1 MGPDR
6 RAEMADQ
13 ARRAALLSI
22 GLLLLVFAGGLYLS
36 SRLLLGRSALPFG
49 GGSVAVLPIGGVI
62 YAERSFG
69 RDLADL
75 RGRDEVKAFVLEIRS
90 PGGSVGASQDL
101 YGQVKRLREEDDRPV
116 LAWIGDVGAS
126 GGYYVALGADS
137 IFALPG
143 SITGSIGVIMQFPQ
157 AEELLRKIGLEMQV
171 VKSGEF
177 KDVGSFARPL
187 TEADRL
193 VLEELVN
200 DVYEQFVGVVV
211 ENRGLSREEVIRV
224 ADGRVISGER
234 AVELGLV
241 DGLGTLQEAIDR
253 AGRMAGLGENPPT
266 VRPRRRKIGVF
277 DLLTGVAEGTVRNW
291 LPWMRTAS
299 ASHPQLLYLWR

>member
-1 MGPDR
+1 
-6 RAEMADQ
+6 MADQ

-22 GLLLLVFAGGLYLS
+22 GLLLLVFAGGLYFS
-36 SRLLLGRSALPFG
+36 SRLLLGRSPFPFG

-69 RDLADL
+69 RDLVNL
-75 RGRDEVKAFVLEIRS
+75 SGRDDVKAFVLEIRS
-90 PGGSVGASQDL
+90 PGGSVGASQEL
-101 YGQVKRLREEDDRPV
+101 YGQVKRLREEDARPV

-157 AEELLRKIGLEMQV
+157 AEELLRKVGVEMQV

-211 ENRGLSREEVIRV
+211 ENRGLSREEVVRV

-266 VRPRRRKIGVF
+266 VRPRHRKIGVF

-291 LPWMRTAS
+291 LPWIRTAS

>member
-1 MGPDR
+1 
-6 RAEMADQ
+6 MADQ

-36 SRLLLGRSALPFG
+36 SRLLLGRPAFPFG
-49 GGSVAVLPIGGVI
+49 GGSVAVLPIVGVI

-69 RDLADL
+69 RDLVAL
-75 RGRDEVKAFVLEIRS
+75 RRRDEVKAFVLEIRS
-90 PGGSVGASQDL
+90 PGGSVGASQEL
-101 YGQVKRLREEDDRPV
+101 YSQVKRLREEDDRPV

-157 AEELLRKIGLEMQV
+157 AEELLRKVGLEMQV

-187 TEADRL
+187 TETDRL

-253 AGRMAGLGENPPT
+253 AGRMAGLGENPAT
-266 VRPRRRKIGVF
+266 VRPRHRKIGVF
-277 DLLTGVAEGTVRNW
+277 DLLTGVAESTVRSW
-291 LPWMRTAS
+291 LPWLRTAS